1 MKSDIVHIGV
11 DVSKE
16 KLDVFVPA
24 RKEGMRPT
32 AREVVQLMESFTIK

>member
-11 DVSKE
+11 DVSKG

-24 RKEGMRPT
+24 QKEGMRQ
-32 AREVVQLMESFTIK
+32 RRGV